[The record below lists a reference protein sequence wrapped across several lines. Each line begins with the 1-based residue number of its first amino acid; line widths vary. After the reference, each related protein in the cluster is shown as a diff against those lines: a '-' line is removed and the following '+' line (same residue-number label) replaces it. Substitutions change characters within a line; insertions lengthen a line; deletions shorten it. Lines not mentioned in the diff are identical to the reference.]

1 MSSGLKEPAFVMPS
15 HSSDINYWK
24 YPDRN
29 FYVFI
34 IISVAFGFL
43 GLDHFYLR
51 SFGTGIQKFWFN
63 IFSLGFWYFW
73 DLIQIF
79 TEGKRVQE
87 EGLTGP
93 FDWLRGIGRGVF
105 ENPMGATASS
115 SGGATDEVRQTGG
128 GNTVYAAKRDIFIYS
143 MLTLMFGVFG
153 LDKFYIGEP
162 MQGLAKMLTC
172 FNIFIFLF
180 GWLWVVWDIVKVFL
194 FTDSLMKEG
203 ISAPPPFSFM
213 FTEPI
218 SAQDLFIPKATSSEE
233 LEKASLLGDI
243 TNNLK
248 MPKIPPWMSVFA
260 PKLCPPPVP
269 KIEAPIPDVKG
280 ILDVVKNPSS
290 LLPSVPE
297 LKVPELPPVP
307 EVKVPT
313 VPELKVPTVPELKVP
328 TVPEVKVPTVP
339 TVQMPTVPEL
349 KVPTVSTVPTVP
361 TLQKGGAKLE
371 SEVMPG
377 PIIAGTLAAVV
388 LAGAAKFLTEVL
400 SQSK

>member
-1 MSSGLKEPAFVMPS
+1 MSSGLKEPVFVMPS

-24 YPDRN
+24 HPDRN

-34 IISVAFGFL
+34 ILSVAFGFL

-93 FDWLRGIGRGVF
+93 FDWMRGIGRGVF
-105 ENPMGATASS
+105 ENPMSAAAAAG
-115 SGGATDEVRQTGG
+115 SGEEVKQTGG

-143 MLTLMFGVFG
+143 MLTLMFGIFG

-162 MQGLAKMLTC
+162 IQGLAKMLTC

-194 FTDSLMKEG
+194 FTDSLMKDG

-213 FTEPI
+213 FSEPI
-218 SAQDLFIPKATSSEE
+218 SAQDLFIPKAMSSEE
-233 LEKASLLGDI
+233 LEKSSLIGDI

-248 MPKIPPWMSVFA
+248 MPKIPQWMSVFA
-260 PKLCPPPVP
+260 PKICPPPLP
-269 KIEAPIPDVKG
+269 KIEGPIPDIKG
-280 ILDVVKNPSS
+280 LIDVVKNPSS

-297 LKVPELPPVP
+297 LKVPELP
-307 EVKVPT
+307 T
-313 VPELKVPTVPELKVP
+313 VPELKVPEL
-328 TVPEVKVPTVP
+328 
-339 TVQMPTVPEL
+339 PTVPEL
-349 KVPTVSTVPTVP
+349 KMPTVQVPELPTVPELKMPTVQVPTVQVP
-361 TLQKGGAKLE
+361 TLQKGGARFDPE
-371 SEVMPG
+371 GMPG

-388 LAGAAKFLTEVL
+388 LAGAAKFLSEVL